1 MYYNL
6 ERNKEEN
13 AHRYAVRGKKREK
26 YTVMKNITRKGYY
39 DTKGGQEKV
48 T

>member
-1 MYYNL
+1 M
-6 ERNKEEN
+6 KTSI
-13 AHRYAVRGKKREK
+13 RYAIEKDKTHCDVGHTERE
-26 YTVMKNITRKGYY
+26 NIKRKGYVYY